1 MDYIGLVKRWER
13 FYYAEVLMILA
24 ELIAIIIGLIYVRKD
39 KAGKWFIFYIAFDF
53 CILMI
58 SYYIEFGP
66 EKITVLKPK
75 SFTALTNLTVGL
87 IELLVYYHFFG
98 MVLKS
103 KRLKFALNIIR
114 WLFMIIVITFAI
126 TKFEFLSLRY
136 DYISNILGV
145 LEFILILPFCILYF
159 IQVLDKIS
167 ELNLA
172 ERPSFWIV
180 TGIFFFS
187 AISIPYYLLENFFLK
202 SKFEFRYILSA
213 TFYYL
218 PFSINFIFL
227 SKAFLCKKTLTT

>member
-1 MDYIGLVKRWER
+1 
-13 FYYAEVLMILA
+13 
-24 ELIAIIIGLIYVRKD
+24 
-39 KAGKWFIFYIAFDF
+39 
-53 CILMI
+53 
-58 SYYIEFGP
+58 
-66 EKITVLKPK
+66 
-75 SFTALTNLTVGL
+75 
-87 IELLVYYHFFG
+87 
-98 MVLKS
+98 
-103 KRLKFALNIIR
+103 
-114 WLFMIIVITFAI
+114 MIIVITFAI